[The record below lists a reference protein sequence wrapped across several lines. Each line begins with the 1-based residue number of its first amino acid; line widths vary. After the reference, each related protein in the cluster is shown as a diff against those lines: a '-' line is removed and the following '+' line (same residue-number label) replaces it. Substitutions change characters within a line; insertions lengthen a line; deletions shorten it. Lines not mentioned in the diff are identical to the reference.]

1 MCNNMLKQSYRGSM
15 SGQLGVG
22 SFCLTIV
29 GKMLCAIEE
38 SYEDVV
44 YLAEEGI

>member
-1 MCNNMLKQSYRGSM
+1 MCNNMLRQNCRGLM
-15 SGQLGVG
+15 GGRLGMG
-22 SFCLTIV
+22 RFCFTIV

-38 SYEDVV
+38 GCEDVV

>member
-1 MCNNMLKQSYRGSM
+1 MYNNMLKQSDRDLM
-15 SGQLGVG
+15 SGQFGVG
-22 SFCLTIV
+22 SFCFTIV

-38 SYEDVV
+38 GYEDVV